1 MESLPL
7 ISVPVL
13 LEVCCVWPR
22 RCVWPPLLDTM
33 VCLAFGLQALQDI
46 ERRQRSTCLLDEP
59 AIAQIA

>member
-13 LEVCCVWPR
+13 LEVRCVWPR
-22 RCVWPPLLDTM
+22 HCVWPPLLDTM
-33 VCLAFGLQALQDI
+33 VCSAYGLQALQDI

-59 AIAQIA
+59 AIAQSA